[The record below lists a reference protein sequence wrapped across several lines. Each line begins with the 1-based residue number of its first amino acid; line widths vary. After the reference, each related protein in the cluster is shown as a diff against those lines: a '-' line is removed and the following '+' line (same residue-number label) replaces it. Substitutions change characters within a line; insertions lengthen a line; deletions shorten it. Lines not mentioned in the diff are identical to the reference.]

1 VSAKLLRRDWREYD
15 LRSVATHEAA
25 HAIVA
30 QHFGLFAAAF
40 VAGRSAGRCFHK
52 PGSALQ
58 SAAVSWAGNFGELLL
73 EAPLRTHKRPLYGL
87 SRRTLR
93 GYVCR
98 ADASIFSPPDW
109 EGICAHPNR
118 LESARV
124 AFEILTAR
132 RSQLENFS
140 RFLAQQFRPL
150 FFEPKF
156 EGAAAAVDEMM
167 TEFYADGIR
176 GADGA
181 EYTRNFCKKH
191 GIDNH
196 AFAVDEPFLKKG
208 EGTARFIL
216 AAREFLQRQF
226 KN

>member
-58 SAAVSWAGNFGELLL
+58 SAAVSWAGNFGELML

-93 GYVCR
+93 GYVRR

-109 EGICAHPNR
+109 DGICAYPNR

-140 RFLAQQFRPL
+140 RFLARQFRPL
-150 FFEPKF
+150 FFEPSF
-156 EGAAAAVDEMM
+156 QNAAGAVDRIMD
-167 TEFYADGIR
+167 EFYRVGIPAAD
-176 GADGA
+176 DA
-181 EYTRNFCKKH
+181 EHLRDFSKQH
-191 GIDNH
+191 GIDCRGL
-196 AFAVDEPFLKKG
+196 ALDADLLKKG
-208 EGTARFIL
+208 EGSVRFIL
-216 AAREFLQRQF
+216 AAREFLQHQF